1 MNGYN
6 LSGYDLDNKR
16 RFANEV
22 SCESHISIETE
33 DIDNKDIP
41 LIHSFPVMTRYRFH
55 MTIAQHVPRFPVS
68 PSNFTDAGDFDNNLP
83 HTVALERFGGK
94 GPQAPNDTE
103 VCYGDFY
110 TESLTYKADN
120 KKVVTST
127 LKFQG
132 TGELHVGNY
141 TDRAKTLSEDGEE

>member
-6 LSGYDLDNKR
+6 LRAYDCENKR
-16 RFANEV
+16 RFSNEI
-22 SCESHISIETE
+22 SCELHISIETE

-41 LIHSFPVMTRYRFH
+41 LGSVFPMMTGYSFDMTVE
-55 MTIAQHVPRFPVS
+55 QHVS
-68 PSNFTDAGDFDNNLP
+68 GFTTGENKTANAGDFLDDLV
-83 HTVALERFGGK
+83 HSLALERFAGK
-94 GPQAPNDTE
+94 GPFDGQGTE
-103 VCYGDFY
+103 VCYGQFY
-110 TESLTYKADN
+110 TESLSFKADN

-141 TDRAKTLSEDGEE
+141 TSGASTLSDNTEE

>member
-6 LSGYDLDNKR
+6 LRAYDCENKR
-16 RFANEV
+16 RFSNEI
-22 SCESHISIETE
+22 SCELHISIETE

-41 LIHSFPVMTRYRFH
+41 LGSVFPMMTGYSFDMTVE
-55 MTIAQHVPRFPVS
+55 QHVTS
-68 PSNFTDAGDFDNNLP
+68 FTTGANNTANAGDFHDNSV
-83 HTVALERFGGK
+83 HTLALERFIGK
-94 GPQAPNDTE
+94 GPYDFQCTE
-103 VCYGDFY
+103 ICYGQFY
-110 TESLTYKADN
+110 TESLSFKADN

-141 TDRAKTLSEDGEE
+141 TSKASTLSDNTEE

>member
-6 LSGYDLDNKR
+6 LRGYDLDNKR

-22 SCESHISIETE
+22 SCEFHISIETE

-41 LIHSFPVMTRYRFH
+41 LIHSFPVMTGYSFD
-55 MTIAQHVPRFPVS
+55 MTIEQHVSSFSVS
-68 PSNFTDAGDFDNNLP
+68 NTNFSNAGDFDNNLP
-83 HTVALERFGGK
+83 HTLALERFGGK

-141 TDRAKTLSEDGEE
+141 TSRASTLSEDGEE

>member
-6 LSGYDLDNKR
+6 LRAYDCENKR
-16 RFANEV
+16 RFSNEI
-22 SCESHISIETE
+22 SCELHISIETE

-41 LIHSFPVMTRYRFH
+41 FGNVFSMMTGYSFDMTVE
-55 MTIAQHVPRFPVS
+55 QHVS
-68 PSNFTDAGDFDNNLP
+68 SFTTGADNTANAGDFHDNSV
-83 HTVALERFGGK
+83 HTLALERFVGK
-94 GPQAPNDTE
+94 GPYDGQGTE
-103 VCYGDFY
+103 VCYGQFY
-110 TESLTYKADN
+110 TESLSFKAGN

-141 TDRAKTLSEDGEE
+141 TSEASTLSDNTEE

>member
-6 LSGYDLDNKR
+6 LRGYDLTNKR

-22 SCESHISIETE
+22 SCEFHISIETE

-41 LIHSFPVMTRYRFH
+41 MIHAFPVMTGYSFD
-55 MTIAQHVPRFPVS
+55 MTIEQHVSSFSVAN
-68 PSNFTDAGDFDNNLP
+68 SNFSNAGDFHDNNP
-83 HTVALERFGGK
+83 HKLGLERFGGK
-94 GPQAPNDTE
+94 GPLAPDDTE
-103 VCYGDFY
+103 ICYGDFY

-132 TGELHVGNY
+132 TGELHVCNY
-141 TDRAKTLSEDGEE
+141 TSGASTLSEDTEE

>member
-6 LSGYDLDNKR
+6 LRAYDCENKR
-16 RFANEV
+16 RFSNEI
-22 SCESHISIETE
+22 SCELHISIETE

-41 LIHSFPVMTRYRFH
+41 LGSVFPMMTGYSFDMTVE
-55 MTIAQHVPRFPVS
+55 QHVTS
-68 PSNFTDAGDFDNNLP
+68 FTTGADNTANAGDFHDNSV
-83 HTVALERFGGK
+83 HTLALERFASK
-94 GPQAPNDTE
+94 GSYHGQGTE
-103 VCYGDFY
+103 VCYGQFY
-110 TESLTYKADN
+110 TESLSFKADN

-141 TDRAKTLSEDGEE
+141 TSKASTLSDNTEE

>member
-6 LSGYDLDNKR
+6 LRAYDCENKR
-16 RFANEV
+16 RFTNEI
-22 SCESHISIETE
+22 SCELHISIETE

-41 LIHSFPVMTRYRFH
+41 LGSVFPMMTGYSFDMTVE
-55 MTIAQHVPRFPVS
+55 QHVTS
-68 PSNFTDAGDFDNNLP
+68 FTTGADNTANAGDFHDNSV
-83 HTVALERFGGK
+83 HTLALERFARK
-94 GPQAPNDTE
+94 GPNDGQGTE
-103 VCYGDFY
+103 VCYGQFY
-110 TESLTYKADN
+110 TESLSFKADN

-141 TDRAKTLSEDGEE
+141 TSKASTLSDNTEE

>member
-6 LSGYDLDNKR
+6 LRAYDCENKR
-16 RFANEV
+16 RFSNEI
-22 SCESHISIETE
+22 SCELHISIETE

-41 LIHSFPVMTRYRFH
+41 SGYVFPVMTGYSFD
-55 MTIAQHVPRFPVS
+55 MTVEQHVS
-68 PSNFTDAGDFDNNLP
+68 GFTTGENKTANAGDFHDNSV
-83 HTVALERFGGK
+83 HTLALERFAGK
-94 GPQAPNDTE
+94 GPYDGQGTE
-103 VCYGDFY
+103 VCYGQFY
-110 TESLTYKADN
+110 TESLSFKADN

-141 TDRAKTLSEDGEE
+141 TSGASTLSDNTEE

>member
-6 LSGYDLDNKR
+6 LRAYDCENKR
-16 RFANEV
+16 RFSNEI
-22 SCESHISIETE
+22 SCELHISIETE

-41 LIHSFPVMTRYRFH
+41 LGSVFPMMTGYSFDMTVE
-55 MTIAQHVPRFPVS
+55 QHVS
-68 PSNFTDAGDFDNNLP
+68 SFTTGANNTANAGDFHDNSV
-83 HTVALERFGGK
+83 HTLALERFASK
-94 GPQAPNDTE
+94 GSYNGQGTE
-103 VCYGDFY
+103 VCYGQFY
-110 TESLTYKADN
+110 TESLSFKADN

-141 TDRAKTLSEDGEE
+141 TSKASTLAEDSEA

>member
-6 LSGYDLDNKR
+6 LRGYDLTNKK

-22 SCESHISIETE
+22 SCELHISIETE

-41 LIHSFPVMTRYRFH
+41 LIQAFPVMTGYSFD
-55 MTIAQHVPRFPVS
+55 MTIEQHVSDFSVS
-68 PSNFTDAGDFDNNLP
+68 NSNFSNAADFNDNLL
-83 HTVALERFGGK
+83 HTLGLERFEGK
-94 GPQAPNDTE
+94 GPQDPNNTE

-110 TESLTYKADN
+110 TESLTFKADN

-141 TDRAKTLSEDGEE
+141 TNRASTLSEDSEE

>member
-6 LSGYDLDNKR
+6 LRAYDCENKR
-16 RFANEV
+16 RFSNEI
-22 SCESHISIETE
+22 SCELHISIETE

-41 LIHSFPVMTRYRFH
+41 FGNVLTIMTGYSFDMTVE
-55 MTIAQHVPRFPVS
+55 QHVTS
-68 PSNFTDAGDFDNNLP
+68 FTTGADNTANAGDFHDNSV
-83 HTVALERFGGK
+83 HTLALERFIGK
-94 GPQAPNDTE
+94 GPYDGQGTD
-103 VCYGDFY
+103 VCYGQFY
-110 TESLTYKADN
+110 TESLSFKADN

-141 TDRAKTLSEDGEE
+141 TSKASTLSDNTEE